1 MDEEL
6 LSQFLEEASDLFESL
21 NENLVDLESDTTNKE
36 ILNEVFRAFHTIK
49 GGAGFLE
56 LKPMVDLCHIS
67 EDIFDKIRS
76 GKRDFSSSDMDVFSK
91 VLDELSD
98 MFTLIR
104 EGKSQ
109 LSSPDELI
117 GELESIMDVTVAS
130 TAESKPASDKYDT
143 TTVESAPSEE
153 PEELDEMEAFF
164 ESIKQAPKVETQS
177 YDEQVEAK
185 TDDAASISLD
195 SEKEPVGSSSE
206 TSQRNG
212 DSQSKKNKKSEN
224 AVVRVDT
231 SKIDDIVNLVGELVL
246 NRNRLK
252 QVALQLD
259 SQDLLRGIGALD
271 YITTELQSSVM
282 KTRMQPIKRVFQR
295 FPRMVRDIARNL
307 NKEVEMVM
315 LGEDTELDK
324 NLVDAL
330 ADPMIHMIRN
340 SVDHGIEDP
349 IVRSKKGKDTTG
361 TITLKAEQL
370 GDHIDITISD
380 DGKGIDAEVMKAKAI
395 EKGIISEEEA
405 ENLSDNDAL
414 QLIFSPG
421 FSTAETVTDLSGRGV
436 GMDVVKTTVERLNGY
451 VSIDS
456 KLGFGT
462 TFTLK
467 IPLTMAIMQTLMV
480 EIGSQNYAIPLPGIS
495 EIFLY
500 DQNKVNV
507 IDGQSLSRLREGSV
521 PIFYL
526 DELLPSSISEELE
539 GANRKV
545 VVVSIADKFAGV
557 VVDNVIGQEEV
568 VIKPLGAFL
577 GDMSEYAG
585 ATITGNGKVALILDV
600 NKLLS
605 VS

>member
-6 LSQFLEEASDLFESL
+6 LSQFLEEATDLFESL
-21 NENLVDLESDTTNKE
+21 NENLVDLESDTANKE

-76 GKRDFSSSDMDVFSK
+76 GKREFSSSDMDVFSK

-98 MFTLIR
+98 MFDSIR
-104 EGKSQ
+104 DGKYQ

-117 GELESIMDVTVAS
+117 GELESIMDVAVVS
-130 TAESKPASDKYDT
+130 TDKEKATSGESNSTD
-143 TTVESAPSEE
+143 VETDSPEE

-164 ESIKQAPKVETQS
+164 ESIKQAPKVEAHV
-177 YDEQVEAK
+177 DEGQVGVEENNTAL
-185 TDDAASISLD
+185 A
-195 SEKEPVGSSSE
+195 SSE
-206 TSQRNG
+206 PEKAPEVSKPEPSPREQ
-212 DSQSKKNKKSEN
+212 DSQIKKSKKSDN

-307 NKEVEMVM
+307 NKEVDMVM

-340 SVDHGIEDP
+340 SVDHGVEDP
-349 IVRSKKGKDTTG
+349 ATRSQKGKDTTG

-380 DGKGIDAEVMKAKAI
+380 DGKGIDADVMKAKAI

-495 EIFLY
+495 EIFL
-500 DQNKVNV
+500 
-507 IDGQSLSRLREGSV
+507 
-521 PIFYL
+521 
-526 DELLPSSISEELE
+526 
-539 GANRKV
+539 
-545 VVVSIADKFAGV
+545 
-557 VVDNVIGQEEV
+557 
-568 VIKPLGAFL
+568 
-577 GDMSEYAG
+577 
-585 ATITGNGKVALILDV
+585 
-600 NKLLS
+600 
-605 VS
+605 